1 LQPHSQLQA
10 HACRRK
16 VTVQRTHSEGGQ
28 ETKLTCAKLSGSS
41 SSSSSSAN
49 ACSRDAAPIFT
60 VVCVGARS
68 RGASSSMPC
77 LLSAAGADATGKL
90 HKGHSVHWRQHTQTR
105 LGAWEARRHGS
116 GQLWQQRHMLHVLCH
131 ASNTNLEAIG
141 TATPSQHPRNTLAT
155 PPQALIIARQRGQI
169 RVGGRSNRVI
179 GLHHILGLDVHE
191 LLEGLATGKRSARLA
206 ASAQVQEQRR
216 RYLLGSSVIFS
227 ASSVILF
234 ACSVIFQCLLPFSHA
249 RATHTARQGTR
260 AEWPIRMPHLSCSH
274 AASHGAAPIT
284 PGQGNWCF

>member
-1 LQPHSQLQA
+1 MVS
-10 HACRRK
+10 
-16 VTVQRTHSEGGQ
+16 
-28 ETKLTCAKLSGSS
+28 
-41 SSSSSSAN
+41 
-49 ACSRDAAPIFT
+49 
-60 VVCVGARS
+60 
-68 RGASSSMPC
+68 
-77 LLSAAGADATGKL
+77 
-90 HKGHSVHWRQHTQTR
+90 
-105 LGAWEARRHGS
+105 
-116 GQLWQQRHMLHVLCH
+116 
-131 ASNTNLEAIG
+131 
-141 TATPSQHPRNTLAT
+141 SQHPRNTLAT